1 MIGWAFLALCGAALA
16 ISAAATAVSMPVA
29 ARLGFLDRPGGHKA
43 HARPVPVLGGSAIF
57 IAILLPC
64 LAGLV
69 LANLWNANPPEWLPQ
84 EIRIH
89 IPGFASR
96 TAGAIFMLAGAMV
109 LHVMGLIDDRKNLG
123 PWIKLLIQIAVCIA
137 VVLLCDVRVLTMAG
151 PAASVAL
158 TTLWLVVITNSF
170 NLLDNMDG
178 LSAGVAAICAAALL
192 AAAMGM
198 GQWFV
203 SAMLCLILGAALG
216 FLPFNFA
223 PARTYMGD
231 AGSLV
236 LGFLLAVASCQT
248 TYVLPGGPAGLY
260 AALTPLLVMAVP
272 LYDTCSVIIIRLRQH
287 RSPMVGDRRHFSH
300 RLQGRGMSVRK
311 TVLTIYLCTAATAV
325 SASLLPHLAGPAG
338 AAMAAGQVLAILAVI
353 ALMESA
359 GPKDEK
365 PDDSRGP
372 HP

>member
-1 MIGWAFLALCGAALA
+1 MIGWAFLGLCGAAMVL
-16 ISAAATAVSMPVA
+16 SAAATAVSMPLA
-29 ARLGFLDRPGGHKA
+29 ARLGFLDRPGKHKA

-57 IAILLPC
+57 LAILLPC
-64 LAGLV
+64 VLGLV
-69 LANLWNANPPEWLPQ
+69 LANLWKASPPAWLPK
-84 EIRIH
+84 EIAIYV
-89 IPGFASR
+89 PGFASR
-96 TAGAIFMLAGAMV
+96 TLGALVLLAGAMV
-109 LHVMGLIDDRKNLG
+109 LHVMGLVDDRKNLG
-123 PWIKLLIQIAVCIA
+123 PWIKLLIQIVVCLA

-151 PAASVAL
+151 PAASVIL
-158 TTLWLVVITNSF
+158 TTVWLVVITNSF

-192 AAAMGM
+192 AAAVGM

-203 SAMLCLILGAALG
+203 SALLCLVLGAAVG

-231 AGSLV
+231 AGALV

-248 TYVLPGGPAGLY
+248 TYVWSGEPAGLY

-287 RSPMVGDRRHFSH
+287 RSPMVGDRQHFSH

-311 TVLTIYLCTAATAV
+311 SVLTIYLCTAATAV
-325 SASLLPHLAGPAG
+325 SASLLPHLSGLTG
-338 AAMAAGQVLAILAVI
+338 AAMATGQVLAILAVI
-353 ALMESA
+353 ALMEFG
-359 GPKDEK
+359 GPKAES
-365 PDDSRGP
+365 DDSQGP
-372 HP
+372 KP